1 MRSSAGRSGPPLVT
15 EQLKNQRLSRP
26 LALGGLSSAA
36 YGTQEILRALLP
48 FFGLAA
54 FSLVLPVTL
63 VVLAGTSRAGSLSR
77 AGCTR
82 RKSAR

>member
-1 MRSSAGRSGPPLVT
+1 V
-15 EQLKNQRLSRP
+15 LSCD
-26 LALGGLSSAA
+26 GLSSAA

-54 FSLVLPVTL
+54 FSLVLPMTL